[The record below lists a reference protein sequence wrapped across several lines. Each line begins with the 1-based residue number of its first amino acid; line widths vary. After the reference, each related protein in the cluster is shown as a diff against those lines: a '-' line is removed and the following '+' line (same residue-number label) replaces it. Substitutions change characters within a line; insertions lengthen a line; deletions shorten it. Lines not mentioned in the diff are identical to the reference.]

1 MNINYET
8 VRMGYQI
15 LDLLV
20 DRDATIQRTM
30 EEWSDVIPLPMGAR
44 LRLTFKLLDR
54 HASGWTTSD
63 AGVAG
68 IAASWILNI
77 CAVFKRD
84 SLNIAKRMTGIV
96 KKAYANGDI
105 DKKRYIAL
113 RALHKNFVEVIEW
126 LDGLNIWTYV
136 PISTFNNKTL
146 TLSF

>member
-1 MNINYET
+1 MDINYET
-8 VRMGYQI
+8 VRMGYQV

-20 DRDATIQRTM
+20 DRDGTIQRNM
-30 EEWSDVIPLPMGAR
+30 EEWADIIPLPMAAR
-44 LRLTFKLLDR
+44 LRLTVKLLDG
-54 HASGWTTSD
+54 HASRWTTTD
-63 AGVAG
+63 AEVAG
-68 IAASWILNI
+68 FVASWILNV
-77 CAVFKRD
+77 CAVMKRD

-126 LDGLNIWTYV
+126 LDGLNLWTYV